1 MRSRVC
7 IAAAVLMGLAG
18 LAGLT
23 GCSDDDP
30 GDSAGP
36 GGSPSGSPPAT
47 SPGEPTTPPSSGSSG
62 ATVAPGRQV
71 TTDLVSYSLPAD
83 RKWHLQREGQSASY
97 WPPTGD
103 HWTVFYSDFVGSTPI
118 TAEQMARQDLQSA
131 RNQYPDAKQG
141 ADRTVD
147 GVDGWVIEAS
157 KDTFGDPVLHYRFG
171 AVVHDTDWVT
181 IQFTFPEDTPRTRA
195 VIDSVLGSVEWR

>member
-7 IAAAVLMGLAG
+7 IAAVVVVGLVA
-18 LAGLT
+18 LA

-30 GDSAGP
+30 GDTAGS
-36 GGSPSGSPPAT
+36 GGSPSGSSPA
-47 SPGEPTTPPSSGSSG
+47 SSSSESSAPPSST
-62 ATVAPGRQV
+62 ATTATGQEV

-83 RKWHLQREGQSASY
+83 RRWHLQREGQSAAY

-118 TAEQMARQDLQSA
+118 TAQQLAQQDLQSA
-131 RNQYPDAKQG
+131 RNDYPDAKPA

-181 IQFTFPEDTPRTRA
+181 IQFTFPEDTPQTRA
-195 VIDSVLGSVEWR
+195 VIDSVLGSVRWR